1 MSPNPECLQC
11 DAHSAQFHPLP
22 EKRQHLFTGKL
33 ALGQDPIGVE
43 TVPKMALAAE

>member
-1 MSPNPECLQC
+1 MSSIAERLLR
-11 DAHSAQFHPLP
+11 DVHGAQFHPLP

-43 TVPKMALAAE
+43 TVPKMALAAG

>member
-1 MSPNPECLQC
+1 MSSIAERLLR
-11 DAHSAQFHPLP
+11 DVHGAQFHPLP
-22 EKRQHLFTGKL
+22 KKRQHLFTGKL